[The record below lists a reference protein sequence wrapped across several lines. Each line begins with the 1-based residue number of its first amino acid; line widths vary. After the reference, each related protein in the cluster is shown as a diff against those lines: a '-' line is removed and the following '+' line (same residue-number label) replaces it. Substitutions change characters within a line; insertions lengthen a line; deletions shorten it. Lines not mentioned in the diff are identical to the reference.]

1 MECMERGVMGQLV
14 GRVAVPAALLYV
26 ASPVRR

>member
-1 MECMERGVMGQLV
+1 MEFMERGVMGPLV
-14 GRVAVPAALLYV
+14 GRVAVPAAVLYL